1 VGYVQDDQYELMPSS
16 ELDYLRKEVE
26 KLKRN
31 PLGDT
36 QASITLL
43 DSINKLNANIARL
56 NDIFAGAND
65 DMVKAFSD
73 VNLQDQIRKMQEQQE
88 KLARGIVAVGEMVRK
103 VEESRQAPLPSLD
116 QFVPEKPVPVQQS
129 FTQDL
134 PPASQ
139 QRNPFDDGGRNFA
152 PLLNEPLPRPLGS
165 GPLPPLP
172 QSMRPIPDSD
182 IPLPPR
188 RQ

>member
-1 VGYVQDDQYELMPSS
+1 MQDDEYELMPRN
-16 ELDYLRKEVE
+16 ELEFLRKEVE

-36 QASITLL
+36 QASISLL
-43 DSINKLNANIARL
+43 ESINKLNANIARM

-65 DMVKAFSD
+65 DMVKGFNDA
-73 VNLQDQIRKMQEQQE
+73 NLQEQLRNIRDQQE
-88 KLARGIVAVGEMVRK
+88 KLARGIVAVGEMVK
-103 VEESRQAPLPSLD
+103 KIEETRTTPLPSLE
-116 QFVPEKPVPVQQS
+116 QFLPPKPAAPVTPS

-134 PPASQ
+134 PPPVQ
-139 QRNPFDDGGRNFA
+139 QPAQARNPFDEPGRNFA
-152 PLLNEPLPRPLGS
+152 PLLNEPLPHPMGRTPL
-165 GPLPPLP
+165 
-172 QSMRPIPDSD
+172 IPDDD